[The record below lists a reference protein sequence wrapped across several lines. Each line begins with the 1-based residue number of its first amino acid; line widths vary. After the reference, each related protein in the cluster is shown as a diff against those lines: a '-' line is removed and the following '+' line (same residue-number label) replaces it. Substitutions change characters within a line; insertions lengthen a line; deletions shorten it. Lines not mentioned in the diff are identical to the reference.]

1 MIHPNQKHAIEN
13 ALKYLA
19 VVREELVKWP
29 KVDTNKALTYTS
41 LAIESSN
48 VSLWHAGE
56 IDFGLGCKLAEAIG
70 GLHALR
76 THLESGPMWGAPR
89 HGSTTSSSRILMTGC
104 GSWKAALKNKSEGAC
119 IMQAPDLLCAY
130 SNQGAK
136 PNDQAIPNSG

>member
-76 THLESGPMWGAPR
+76 THLESGPMWGS
-89 HGSTTSSSRILMTGC
+89 STARFYDQLV
-104 GSWKAALKNKSEGAC
+104 KNLDDRVRQLESCLEK
-119 IMQAPDLLCAY
+119 
-130 SNQGAK
+130 
-136 PNDQAIPNSG
+136 